1 MFQKQQVFAYNM
13 KDDQE
18 KYHVLLQKIKEVGI
32 DETARA
38 EPVYTYTR
46 WVQSQQQEDRGMK
59 ATVNE
64 RFRMVSW
71 CKFFCF

>member
-38 EPVYTYTR
+38 EPVYMYTR
-46 WVQSQQQEDRGMK
+46 
-59 ATVNE
+59 
-64 RFRMVSW
+64 
-71 CKFFCF
+71 